1 MRGWQLAP
9 QGGSGNKIIL
19 FLLEYLILKN
29 VYGKL
34 DYT

>member
-1 MRGWQLAP
+1 MRGWQLVP
-9 QGGSGNKIIL
+9 QGSRWNKIIL

-34 DYT
+34 DYA